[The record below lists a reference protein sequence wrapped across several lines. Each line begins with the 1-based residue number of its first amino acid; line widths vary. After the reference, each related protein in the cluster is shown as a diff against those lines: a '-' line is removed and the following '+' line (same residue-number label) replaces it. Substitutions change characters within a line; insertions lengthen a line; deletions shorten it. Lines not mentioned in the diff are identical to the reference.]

1 MPTNRTVLLPLIKSR
16 QGKVAETV
24 STAGGAL
31 DSIRATLTSY
41 LPSLGRAGAR
51 AGRSAEPRCEMSA
64 ADTAAVA
71 AALAV
76 ARDLLQLLVTA
87 EARGRVPRPAEV
99 CASVSGGGEERGEDG
114 GVVEVVARTLVRPLL
129 ASWGLA
135 HSSLY
140 WSAVSL
146 GLAGRCHLLP
156 E

>member
-31 DSIRATLTSY
+31 DSIRDTLTSY
-41 LPSLGRAGAR
+41 LPSLARAGAR
-51 AGRSAEPRCEMSA
+51 EGRSAEPRCEMSA

-99 CASVSGGGEERGEDG
+99 CASVSGGGEERG
-114 GVVEVVARTLVRPLL
+114 VVSVVARTLVRPLL

-140 WSAVSL
+140 WRAVSL

>member
-1 MPTNRTVLLPLIKSR
+1 MPSNRTVLLPLIQSR
-16 QGKVAETV
+16 HGKVAETG
-24 STAGGAL
+24 SAAGGVL
-31 DSIRATLTSY
+31 DSMRDTLTSY
-41 LPSLGRAGAR
+41 LPLARAGAR

-64 ADTAAVA
+64 VDTAAVA

-87 EARGRVPRPAEV
+87 ETRGRVPRPVEV
-99 CASVSGGGEERGEDG
+99 CASVSGGGGGEEG
-114 GVVEVVARTLVRPLL
+114 GVVAAVARTLVRPLL

-135 HSSLY
+135 HSGLY

-146 GLAGRCHLLP
+146 GLAGRCHLVS

>member
-31 DSIRATLTSY
+31 DSIRDTLTSY
-41 LPSLGRAGAR
+41 LPSLARAGAR

-99 CASVSGGGEERGEDG
+99 CASVSGGGGGEEG
-114 GVVEVVARTLVRPLL
+114 GVVAVVARTLVRPLL

-140 WSAVSL
+140 WRAVSL

>member
-16 QGKVAETV
+16 QGKVAETE
-24 STAGGAL
+24 STAGGVL
-31 DSIRATLTSY
+31 DSIRDTLTSY
-41 LPSLGRAGAR
+41 LPSLARAGAR

-99 CASVSGGGEERGEDG
+99 CASVSGGGEGG

-140 WSAVSL
+140 WRAVSL

>member
-1 MPTNRTVLLPLIKSR
+1 MPTDRTVLLPLIKSR
-16 QGKVAETV
+16 HGKVAETV
-24 STAGGAL
+24 STAGGVL
-31 DSIRATLTSY
+31 DSIRDTLTSY

-51 AGRSAEPRCEMSA
+51 AGRSAEPRCEMSVE
-64 ADTAAVA
+64 DKAAVA

-87 EARGRVPRPAEV
+87 ETRGRVPRPAEV
-99 CASVSGGGEERGEDG
+99 CASVSGGGGGEEGG
-114 GVVEVVARTLVRPLL
+114 GVAAVARTLVRPLL

-140 WSAVSL
+140 WRAVSL

>member
-1 MPTNRTVLLPLIKSR
+1 MPSNRTVLLPLIQSR
-16 QGKVAETV
+16 HGKVAETG
-24 STAGGAL
+24 SAAGGVL
-31 DSIRATLTSY
+31 DSIRDTLTSY
-41 LPSLGRAGAR
+41 LPALARAGAR

-64 ADTAAVA
+64 ADTAAVT

-87 EARGRVPRPAEV
+87 ETRGRVPRPAEV
-99 CASVSGGGEERGEDG
+99 CASVSGGGGGEEG
-114 GVVEVVARTLVRPLL
+114 GVVAAVARTLVQPLL

-135 HSSLY
+135 HSGLY

-146 GLAGRCHLLP
+146 GLAGRCHLLA

>member
-1 MPTNRTVLLPLIKSR
+1 MPTDRTVLLPLIKSR

-31 DSIRATLTSY
+31 DSIRDTLTSY
-41 LPSLGRAGAR
+41 LPSLARAGAR
-51 AGRSAEPRCEMSA
+51 EGRSAEPRCEMSA

-99 CASVSGGGEERGEDG
+99 CASVSGGGEEG
-114 GVVEVVARTLVRPLL
+114 GVVAVVARTLVRPLL

>member
-1 MPTNRTVLLPLIKSR
+1 MPTDRTVLLPLIKSR

-24 STAGGAL
+24 STAGGVL
-31 DSIRATLTSY
+31 DSIRDSLTSY
-41 LPSLGRAGAR
+41 LPSLARAGAR

-76 ARDLLQLLVTA
+76 ARDLLQLFVTA

-99 CASVSGGGEERGEDG
+99 CASVSGGGEEG
-114 GVVEVVARTLVRPLL
+114 GVVAVVARTLVRPLL

-140 WSAVSL
+140 WRAVSL

>member
-1 MPTNRTVLLPLIKSR
+1 MPTDRTVLLPLIKSR

-31 DSIRATLTSY
+31 DSIRDTLTSY
-41 LPSLGRAGAR
+41 LPSLARAGAR
-51 AGRSAEPRCEMSA
+51 EGRSAEPRCEMSA

-87 EARGRVPRPAEV
+87 ETRGRVPRPAEV
-99 CASVSGGGEERGEDG
+99 CASVSEGGEADQ
-114 GVVEVVARTLVRPLL
+114 VVAVVARTLVRPLL

-140 WSAVSL
+140 WRAVSL

>member
-24 STAGGAL
+24 STAGGVL
-31 DSIRATLTSY
+31 DSIRDTLTSY
-41 LPSLGRAGAR
+41 LPSLARAGAR

-76 ARDLLQLLVTA
+76 ARDLLQLLATA

-99 CASVSGGGEERGEDG
+99 CASVSGGGEGG
-114 GVVEVVARTLVRPLL
+114 GVVSVVARTLVRPLL

-140 WSAVSL
+140 WRAVSL

>member
-1 MPTNRTVLLPLIKSR
+1 MPTDRTVLLPLIKSR
-16 QGKVAETV
+16 HGKVAETV

-41 LPSLGRAGAR
+41 LPSLARAGAR
-51 AGRSAEPRCEMSA
+51 AGRSAEPRCQMSA

-99 CASVSGGGEERGEDG
+99 CASVFGGGEEG
-114 GVVEVVARTLVRPLL
+114 GVVSVVARTLVRPLL

-140 WSAVSL
+140 WRAVSL

>member
-16 QGKVAETV
+16 QGKVAEKV

-31 DSIRATLTSY
+31 DSIRDTLTSY
-41 LPSLGRAGAR
+41 LPSLARAGAR

-87 EARGRVPRPAEV
+87 EARGRVPRPAEG
-99 CASVSGGGEERGEDG
+99 CASVSGGGGGEEG
-114 GVVEVVARTLVRPLL
+114 GVVSAVARTLVRPLL

-140 WSAVSL
+140 WRAVSL

>member
-1 MPTNRTVLLPLIKSR
+1 MPTDRTVLLPLIKSR
-16 QGKVAETV
+16 HGKVAETV

-41 LPSLGRAGAR
+41 LPSLARAGAR

-87 EARGRVPRPAEV
+87 ETRGRVPRPAEV
-99 CASVSGGGEERGEDG
+99 CASVSGGGEEG

-140 WSAVSL
+140 WRAVSL